1 MHREAWTRVSI
12 ILFERQVLALDR
24 LTTSIRSKTGAAL
37 TRAEVI
43 RALLDSL
50 HQSRLDVTTVASGAD
65 LKRLLVQKLG

>member
-1 MHREAWTRVSI
+1 VHREAWTRVSI